1 MNKQET
7 IRIMQYGSH
16 EEKMDYLNDLDTV
29 FRTYDRN
36 VPNASEIVDT
46 LIYFSLASTD
56 DELTDTTL
64 EVICAALISQD
75 LEGVDYGAIAKQL
88 NQVPIQFLPSYIDI
102 LGYTCD
108 ITYLPDVLKFRDHE
122 SKKVRVAVRDALIE
136 FRVIKP

>member
-7 IRIMQYGSH
+7 MRIMQYGSR

-56 DELTDTTL
+56 DELTDT
-64 EVICAALISQD
+64 I
-75 LEGVDYGAIAKQL
+75 
-88 NQVPIQFLPSYIDI
+88 
-102 LGYTCD
+102 
-108 ITYLPDVLKFRDHE
+108 
-122 SKKVRVAVRDALIE
+122 
-136 FRVIKP
+136 